1 MKLYTNNKGGWAGTQ
16 ADARKNLGGK
26 EGYGWICLDVPTDKP
41 KLIAFLQQNQVQ
53 DPHVSG
59 ARKLSEAMDQASESI
74 TEGNEELASS
84 YFAWALDKLQQ
95 GDLTEAKSHLRKG
108 LSLQR
113 GAKEND

>member
-26 EGYGWICLDVPTDKP
+26 EGFGWICLDVPTDKP

-53 DPHVSG
+53 DPHVS
-59 ARKLSEAMDQASESI
+59 AASKLADKMNKTSESI
-74 TEGNEELASS
+74 TEGNDELASS
-84 YFAWALDKLQQ
+84 YFAWALDKLQH
-95 GDLTEAKSHLRKG
+95 GDLTEAKSHLKKG

-113 GAKEND
+113 GATKNV